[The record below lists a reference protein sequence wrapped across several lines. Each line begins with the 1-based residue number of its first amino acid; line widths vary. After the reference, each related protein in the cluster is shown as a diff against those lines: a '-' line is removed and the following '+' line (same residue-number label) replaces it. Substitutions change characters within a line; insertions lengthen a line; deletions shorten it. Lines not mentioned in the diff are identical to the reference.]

1 MGALSPPNNTRN
13 ILDSLDLRSSM
24 PRPIHIHT
32 YTHTYKHTHKHAY
45 AHVQTLAPALDCIQP
60 AARECNSHTPDMAAT
75 LDNHP
80 PTHPPE
86 MRPTAMTLDT
96 PGMPNSKTINTTV
109 DLMSPVNQNGCFEF
123 DRIIKAGTVV
133 KRTRKTKS
141 WKPVY
146 LVLRPN
152 CLSIYKDK
160 DETKLRHQINLA
172 EITAVARQ
180 RDSKKKMD
188 HVFGIFS
195 PARNYHLGASTDK
208 AAQEWVH
215 LIRTEARIGVED
227 EADMAVLSPAPD
239 KVTFAAS
246 ASANRENVVSSSS
259 ETEPRPS
266 SSMVPE
272 HMHSARRPSQA
283 LNYSGGEYGS
293 ISDFDFSD
301 TNQASSN
308 PLPRQITQDKR
319 SLSQHSN
326 IGATPGDERV
336 VYHGWLYI
344 LKSKGGVRQ
353 WKKIWVVLRP
363 KCLAFYKNDGEY
375 SATHIIPFTSIIDA
389 VDIDPLSR
397 SKQHCMQVICE
408 EKNYKFCA
416 SDDDSLARWL
426 GAFKSLLVKK
436 DAQQMRMPPSATNS
450 ANTQPPPVP
459 ASIPQPATATATA
472 TAA

>member
-1 MGALSPPNNTRN
+1 
-13 ILDSLDLRSSM
+13 
-24 PRPIHIHT
+24 
-32 YTHTYKHTHKHAY
+32 
-45 AHVQTLAPALDCIQP
+45 
-60 AARECNSHTPDMAAT
+60 
-75 LDNHP
+75 
-80 PTHPPE
+80 

-96 PGMPNSKTINTTV
+96 PRMPSTKTATASV

-160 DETKLRHQINLA
+160 DETKLRHQINLT

-208 AAQEWVH
+208 DAQEWVH

-227 EADMAVLSPAPD
+227 EADMAVISPPPD
-239 KVTFAAS
+239 KVAFAAFDTT
-246 ASANRENVVSSSS
+246 NRENIVSSSS
-259 ETEPRPS
+259 EAEPRPS

-301 TNQASSN
+301 TNQAPAHS
-308 PLPRQITQDKR
+308 LPPQTARDKR
-319 SLSQHSN
+319 SLSQQSN
-326 IGATPGDERV
+326 IGTTPDDERV

-363 KCLAFYKNDGEY
+363 KCLAFYKNDEEY
-375 SATHIIPFTSIIDA
+375 SATHIIPFASIIDA

-408 EKNYKFCA
+408 EKNYKLCA
-416 SDDDSLARWL
+416 SNDDALARWL
-426 GAFKSLLVKK
+426 GAFKSLLIKK
-436 DAQQMRMPPSATNS
+436 DAQQMRISPPVSNLAPM
-450 ANTQPPPVP
+450 QPPPAP
-459 ASIPQPATATATA
+459 ASIPQSAATA
-472 TAA
+472 

>member
-1 MGALSPPNNTRN
+1 MAMAINPPRLPNN
-13 ILDSLDLRSSM
+13 I
-24 PRPIHIHT
+24 
-32 YTHTYKHTHKHAY
+32 K
-45 AHVQTLAPALDCIQP
+45 
-60 AARECNSHTPDMAAT
+60 
-75 LDNHP
+75 
-80 PTHPPE
+80 
-86 MRPTAMTLDT
+86 TA
-96 PGMPNSKTINTTV
+96 NASV
-109 DLMSPVNQNGCFEF
+109 DIMSPVNQNGCFEF

-146 LVLRPN
+146 IVLRPN

-160 DETKLRHQINLA
+160 DETKLRHQINLS

-208 AAQEWVH
+208 DAQEWVH
-215 LIRTEARIGVED
+215 LIRTEARIGVDD
-227 EADMAVLSPAPD
+227 EADMGLMSPTEPKDTLAGFGSP
-239 KVTFAAS
+239 
-246 ASANRENVVSSSS
+246 NRENIASSSS
-259 ETEPRPS
+259 EAEPRAS
-266 SSMVPE
+266 TSIVPE
-272 HMHSARRPSQA
+272 HMRSARRPSQA

-301 TNQASSN
+301 SNQPSANS
-308 PLPRQITQDKR
+308 LPSRNQQEKR
-319 SLSQHSN
+319 SMSQQSN
-326 IGATPGDERV
+326 IGTTPDDERV

-363 KCLAFYKNDGEY
+363 KCLAFYKNDEEY
-375 SATHIIPFTSIIDA
+375 SATHIIPFASIIDA

-416 SDDDSLARWL
+416 SNDDSLARWL
-426 GAFKSLLVKK
+426 GAFKSLLIKK
-436 DAQQMRMPPSATNS
+436 DPQQTRAPPPVS
-450 ANTQPPPVP
+450 NTTTTTMQPPPT
-459 ASIPQPATATATA
+459 SSQQSTATT
-472 TAA
+472 